1 MQNLREKY
9 PEFIFDSF
17 EMQALPTGIFV
28 EYLYKLGEHEFRPTV
43 TIPIESVSNKEIN
56 NSFLHELFFN
66 FGIINAISYYKLTCA
81 PKFVIRAGQL
91 DDTQKFFF
99 RKLFYNGLGEFMFIN
114 NINIPFESFMTIE
127 CEEHPE
133 NEPTVEDGED
143 SPEEDNNSDFNPEES
158 IKKPADRFNIGHNFH
173 GNLITVGGGK
183 DSVVALEAL
192 QPMHA
197 DNLCFQY
204 NRDLYPENIAALSC
218 IKLAGYSSEDTID
231 FNLTFDKHLLELNKE
246 GYLNGHIPFSSTL
259 AFATL
264 IGAYLNNRKYI
275 VLSNEASANEG
286 NIFGTNINHQYSKS
300 YEFEQDFQKYVA
312 YYLTEEIYYFSI
324 LRCLNEFEI
333 VQKFLKFPSYL
344 KVFRSC
350 NVGTK
355 ENKWCGHCAKC
366 LYVYIMLYPF
376 VDKAVLHEIFGH
388 DLLDDETLTDT
399 FNGLIN
405 PDLTKPFECV
415 GTKAEIC
422 YSLDLAVQEKEIEGL
437 PKLLKAYRK
446 AGYNQFREYNIPTY
460 YNPEHGIPED
470 YLKLILDL

>member
-17 EMQALPTGIFV
+17 EIQALPTGIFV

-43 TIPIESVSNKEIN
+43 TIPIESISNKEIN
-56 NSFLHELFFN
+56 NSFLRELFFN
-66 FGIINAISYYKLTCA
+66 FGVINAISYYKCTCA
-81 PKFVIRAGQL
+81 PKFTIRAGQL
-91 DDTQKFFF
+91 DENQKFFF
-99 RKLFYNGLGEFMFIN
+99 RKLFYNGLGEFMYVN
-114 NINIPFESFMTIE
+114 NINIPFDSFMTIE
-127 CEEHPE
+127 CEAQE
-133 NEPTVEDGED
+133 NSQAPDDENTDEAPN
-143 SPEEDNNSDFNPEES
+143 SSDFNPSE
-158 IKKPADRFNIGHNFH
+158 IVKKPADRFNIGHNFH

-192 QPMHA
+192 QSMHA
-197 DNLCFQY
+197 ENLCFQY
-204 NRDLYPENIAALSC
+204 NRDLYPENIAALGC
-218 IKLAGYSSEDTID
+218 IKLAGYRSEDTID
-231 FNLTFDKHLLELNKE
+231 FNLTFDKHLLELNKQ

-312 YYLTEEIYYFSI
+312 HYLTEEIFYFSI

-344 KVFRSC
+344 KIFRSC

-376 VDKAVLHEIFGH
+376 VDKETLHEIFGH
-388 DLLDDETLTDT
+388 NMLDDESLQDI

-415 GTKAEIC
+415 GTKDEIR

-437 PKLLKAYRK
+437 PKLLRAYRK
-446 AGYNQFREYNIPTY
+446 NDYNQFHVYNIPTY
-460 YNPEHGIPED
+460 YNPEHSIPKE
-470 YLKLILDL
+470 YLDLILNL